1 MDQNTLE
8 QQADRAK
15 DVYEN
20 GRQTLK
26 QGIQSAKDIAQTASE
41 KSREVMARS
50 KEALDA
56 SEDWAKENPWVTVGL
71 IAGAG
76 LLIGLLIGRSR
87 D

>member
-1 MDQNTLE
+1 MDHTLE

-15 DVYEN
+15 DVYQS

-26 QGIQSAKDIAQTASE
+26 QGVQSAKDLAETASE

-50 KEALDA
+50 KEAFFA
-56 SEDWAKENPWVTVGL
+56 GEDWAKENPWITVGL
-71 IAGAG
+71 IAGTG
-76 LLIGLLIGRSR
+76 LLIGLLIGRNR